1 MSIEYRPKDFTTSL
15 PPEVRIPEGN
25 ATDISALPSEDELSN
40 GSGSVSPR
48 MRRAN
53 KHRGGNLTPSSS
65 GSRNQ
70 SPRPKPGARNSHRNS
85 ANLTSSTL
93 QEDLMKLINPDSIS
107 EDNQIANNNFSANNQ
122 NSNKFNNNLLEIQNR
137 CRSRENL
144 CGNSTSTLSVL
155 DRNGQENGN
164 NGSEVILTMARP
176 ATVISNASTASS
188 PAPSENKMTK
198 EER

>member
-1 MSIEYRPKDFTTSL
+1 MRVND
-15 PPEVRIPEGN
+15 GN
-25 ATDISALPSEDELSN
+25 ATDISTLPSEDELSN
-40 GSGSVSPR
+40 GSGNVSPR

-53 KHRGGNLTPSSS
+53 NKHRTGNLTPSSCD
-65 GSRNQ
+65 SRNQ
-70 SPRPKPGARNSHRNS
+70 SPRPKPGARNSYRNS

-93 QEDLMKLINPDSIS
+93 QEDLMKLINPDFIS
-107 EDNQIANNNFSANNQ
+107 DDSQMINNNFPINNQ
-122 NSNKFNNNLLEIQNR
+122 NTNKVNNNILEIQNR

-155 DRNGQENGN
+155 ERNGQENGN
-164 NGSEVILTMARP
+164 NQSEVILTMARP